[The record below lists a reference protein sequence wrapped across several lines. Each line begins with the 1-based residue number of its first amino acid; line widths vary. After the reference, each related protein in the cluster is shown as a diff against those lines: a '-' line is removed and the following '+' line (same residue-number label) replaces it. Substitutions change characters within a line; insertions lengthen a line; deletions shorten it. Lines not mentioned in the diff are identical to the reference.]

1 MTKPSKLRLYM
12 GVMLISRSLY
22 SRLWICIIIR
32 VDFTCFG
39 CLKTSTAQVLVQ
51 RLAVVFDH

>member
-1 MTKPSKLRLYM
+1 M